1 MMLTRLTRILGP
13 SIAIGAIV
21 GAGILYT
28 MHPSWASDHQD
39 SPTVTNR
46 PRADITDVYVF
57 PSPSNPAAT
66 VFVMNVDPLLTP
78 AATGGE
84 ILDPA
89 VMYQFKITHGAV
101 GTTAAEDQV
110 IQIAA
115 SGSSPANQQI
125 TIYGPGTPNATGT
138 NSTFINSSGTIP
150 FNATT
155 GTTLSNGVKAF
166 VGPRA
171 DPFFFDLAQFLTIL
185 PDRNY
190 KSARTGNTLGTA
202 TPTFNGFASGT
213 LSATG
218 GYPCGTAPSQNA
230 LTQLAPPGFNVLSI
244 VLEVPTLALT
254 AGYPSSIIH
263 VWATTSTQTGA

>member
-1 MMLTRLTRILGP
+1 MTLTRLKRIL
-13 SIAIGAIV
+13 SSAIALGAIV
-21 GAGILYT
+21 GAGVLYAV
-28 MHPSWASDHQD
+28 HPSIASDHQD
-39 SPTVTNR
+39 SPTVVNR

-57 PSPSNPAAT
+57 PSPTNPAAT

-78 AATGGE
+78 ATTGNE

-110 IQIAA
+110 IQIGA
-115 SGSSPANQQI
+115 SGNTPATQQV
-125 TIYGPGTPNATGT
+125 TIYGPGAPNTTGT
-138 NSTFINSSGTIP
+138 NSTFISSSGTIP

-155 GTTLSNGVKAF
+155 GTTLSNGIKAF

-171 DPFFFDLAQFLTIL
+171 DPFFFDLAQFFTIL

-190 KSARTGNTLGTA
+190 KNARSGNTLGTT
-202 TPTFNGFASGT
+202 TPTFNGFAAGT
-213 LSATG
+213 LSGTG

-230 LTQLAPPGFNVLSI
+230 LTQLAAPGFNVLSI
-244 VLEVPTLALT
+244 VLEIPTLALT
-254 AGYPSSIIH
+254 AGYSSSIIH